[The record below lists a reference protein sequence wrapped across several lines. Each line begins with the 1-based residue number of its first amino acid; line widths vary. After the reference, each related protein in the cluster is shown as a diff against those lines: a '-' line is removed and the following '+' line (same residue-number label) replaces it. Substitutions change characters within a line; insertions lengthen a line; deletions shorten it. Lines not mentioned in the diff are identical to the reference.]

1 MEHPERSC
9 TTCQTDVPT
18 GALTCPFCG
27 AYIPEAFELDDNNDT
42 ALAGLLPTPVGE
54 PVVQLPPPTAE
65 EAAAEAAP
73 VRWPAVARAEF
84 EPPRVLV
91 TVPETPRLLVTVPET
106 PRVLSTEPESESPR
120 SERPEPESPSPEAE
134 FVEAAA
140 TTVGIEDA
148 EGDVFDPSASWWS
161 KPTSWWR
168 PPIWWWWTTSGRQ
181 RWRPGRPPP
190 RRRPQPSARRS
201 SGYPTSGARSTC
213 PTPRTIQTW
222 SPPAVAGGDGAGA
235 DPALPRH
242 GWVRW
247 RSA

>member
-91 TVPETPRLLVTVPET
+91 TVPEPPRLLVTVPET
-106 PRVLSTEPESESPR
+106 PRVLSTEPEPESESPR

-148 EGDVFDPSASWWS
+148 EGDVFDPSALVVVETDLVVEAPDLVVVDDQRTAEVAAWA
-161 KPTSWWR
+161 
-168 PPIWWWWTTSGRQ
+168 PPS
-181 RWRPGRPPP
+181 PPP
-190 RRRPQPSARRS
+190 APTFSSSELGLPHVGGAFDLPYAEDDPDLEPAGGRWWGRRRS
-201 SGYPTSGARSTC
+201 
-213 PTPRTIQTW
+213 
-222 SPPAVAGGDGAGA
+222 
-235 DPALPRH
+235 
-242 GWVRW
+242 
-247 RSA
+247 